1 MGRENY
7 SKPKIKIPY
16 WEITTSASCSS
27 GPGGQNVNKTATKVT
42 LRFNVDDSKTLT
54 ETQKKTI
61 KEELKNRI
69 NDEGEIVISEQ
80 SARSQHTNRKVV
92 TKRFYDLINK
102 ALIPEKE
109 RRETKPTE
117 GSKNRRINEKKQ
129 RSKIKKHRG
138 KVEME

>member
-1 MGRENY
+1 MNFSTRGEYWLRSAVSLARNY
-7 SKPKIKIPY
+7 P
-16 WEITTSASCSS
+16 
-27 GPGGQNVNKTATKVT
+27 
-42 LRFNVDDSKTLT
+42 
-54 ETQKKTI
+54 QKKTI